1 MKTLKQH
8 IEEKMTYTTIS
19 NRFEQHSIK
28 RLSKQDA
35 IEATKEWLQEHRRT
49 PDNILNAEKNA
60 FLNNS

>member
-35 IEATKEWLQEHRRT
+35 IEATKEWLQEHRRP